1 MARYPRSGCTART
14 TLHLVGPQAWTPVP
28 AALVY
33 DSADPFAVRVRF
45 GDDGPADAGHEAPG
59 EEGLFGVTDLDLAAL
74 AGTDLE
80 DEEVDELDDEGP
92 DEDGGVEWLLSRDLL
107 RAGLT
112 GPVGEGDVRL
122 WPARG
127 GLDVLFLQLRAPSGE
142 ALFELSAASVGD
154 FLRETELL
162 VPVGHESGLLRV
174 DDELSV
180 LLSGGTDNP
189 RSW

>member
-1 MARYPRSGCTART
+1 MARSPRSGCTART
-14 TLHLVGPQAWTPVP
+14 TFHLVGPQSWTAVP

-45 GDDGPADAGHEAPG
+45 GDDGPDDVDAS
-59 EEGLFGVTDLDLAAL
+59 
-74 AGTDLE
+74 
-80 DEEVDELDDEGP
+80 EVDGP

-122 WPARG
+122 WPARD

-142 ALFELSAASVGD
+142 ALFELSGAAVSD
-154 FLRETELL
+154 FLRETEML
-162 VPVGHESGLLRV
+162 VPVGCESGLLLV
-174 DDELSV
+174 DEELSV
-180 LLSGGTDNP
+180 LLQGGTDNP
-189 RSW
+189 TSH

>member
-14 TLHLVGPQAWTPVP
+14 TFHLIGPQSWTAVP

-45 GDDGPADAGHEAPG
+45 GDGGI
-59 EEGLFGVTDLDLAAL
+59 
-74 AGTDLE
+74 
-80 DEEVDELDDEGP
+80 DDIDPTPYDSP

-112 GPVGEGDVRL
+112 GPVGDGDVRL

-142 ALFELSAASVGD
+142 AMFELSGAVVGD

-162 VPVGHESGLLRV
+162 VPAGGESDLLRV
-174 DDELSV
+174 DDELSA
-180 LLSGGTDNP
+180 LLRGGTDNP
-189 RSW
+189 TGR

>member
-1 MARYPRSGCTART
+1 MALYPRSGCTART
-14 TLHLVGPQAWTPVP
+14 TLHLVGPQSWTAVP

-45 GDDGPADAGHEAPG
+45 GDG
-59 EEGLFGVTDLDLAAL
+59 
-74 AGTDLE
+74 
-80 DEEVDELDDEGP
+80 GP
-92 DEDGGVEWLLSRDLL
+92 DEVDGYDAPEDDGVEWLLSRDLL

-112 GPVGEGDVRL
+112 GPAGEGDVRL

-142 ALFELSAASVGD
+142 ALFEVSGAVVGD

-162 VPVGHESGLLRV
+162 VPAGSESETLRV
-174 DDELSV
+174 DDELTA
-180 LLSGGTDNP
+180 LLRGGTDNP
-189 RSW
+189 TAH

>member
-1 MARYPRSGCTART
+1 MARSSRSGCTART
-14 TLHLVGPQAWTPVP
+14 TFHLVGPQSWTAVP

-33 DSADPFAVRVRF
+33 DSTDPFAVRVRF
-45 GDDGPADAGHEAPG
+45 GDGAADDVEPA
-59 EEGLFGVTDLDLAAL
+59 LY
-74 AGTDLE
+74 
-80 DEEVDELDDEGP
+80 DDP
-92 DEDGGVEWLLSRDLL
+92 DDDGGVEWLLSRDLL

-142 ALFELSAASVGD
+142 AMFELSGAVVGD

-162 VPVGHESGLLRV
+162 VPAGGESDLLRV
-174 DDELSV
+174 DEELSA
-180 LLSGGTDNP
+180 LLRGGTDNP
-189 RSW
+189 TGR

>member
-1 MARYPRSGCTART
+1 MARSSRSGCTART
-14 TLHLVGPQAWTPVP
+14 TFHLVGPQSWTPVP

-33 DSADPFAVRVRF
+33 DSTDPFAVRVRF
-45 GDDGPADAGHEAPG
+45 GDGAADDVETP
-59 EEGLFGVTDLDLAAL
+59 LYDP
-74 AGTDLE
+74 
-80 DEEVDELDDEGP
+80 DD
-92 DEDGGVEWLLSRDLL
+92 DGGVEWLLSRDLL

-142 ALFELSAASVGD
+142 AMFELSGAVVGD

-162 VPVGHESGLLRV
+162 VPAGGETDLLRV
-174 DDELSV
+174 DEALSA
-180 LLSGGTDNP
+180 LLRGGTDNP
-189 RSW
+189 TGR

>member
-1 MARYPRSGCTART
+1 MARSSRSGCTART
-14 TLHLVGPQAWTPVP
+14 TFHLVGPQSWTAVP

-33 DSADPFAVRVRF
+33 DSTDPFAVRVRF
-45 GDDGPADAGHEAPG
+45 GDGAADDVE
-59 EEGLFGVTDLDLAAL
+59 TAL
-74 AGTDLE
+74 Y
-80 DEEVDELDDEGP
+80 DDP
-92 DEDGGVEWLLSRDLL
+92 DDDGGVEWLLSRDLL

-142 ALFELSAASVGD
+142 AMFELSGAVVGD

-162 VPVGHESGLLRV
+162 VPAGSESDLLRV
-174 DDELSV
+174 DDELTA
-180 LLSGGTDNP
+180 LLRGGTDNP
-189 RSW
+189 TGR